1 MHYRPISPLPVFG
14 KIHEKLIYDAI
25 YIPLCQNNLI
35 SSNQSDIRPG
45 DSTINQL
52 LLITN
57 KIYSAFDGTPPKDT
71 RAILLVLSKAFERV
85 SHDGLLYKIKCCGIS
100 GNLHALTRSF
110 VSNRRQRVVLNGK
123 RARSGLPCL
132 LEFHKVLYLAL
143 YSFWFI
149 SMTSLITLIG
159 MSGCLLM
166 IHSFSVQLK
175 MKI

>member
-1 MHYRPISPLPVFG
+1 MFG
-14 KIHEKLIYDAI
+14 KIYEKLIYDAI
-25 YIPLCQNNLI
+25 YIDLCQNNLI

-71 RAILLVLSKAFERV
+71 RAILLDLSKAFERV
-85 SHDGLLYKIKCCGIS
+85 SHDGLLYKMKCGIS
-100 GNLHALTRSF
+100 GDLHALIRVF

-123 RARSGLPCL
+123 RARNGLQSL

-143 YSFWFI
+143 YSFPFI
-149 SMTSLITLIG
+149 LMTSLITLIA